1 MTLLM
6 LILSNL
12 SLGLAQGSF
21 SETLGP
27 NSKLGAQNIFQTI
40 NNIFRYLLP
49 INPRVSLDTS
59 TLILLSNFN
68 TRFMFHHI

>member
-21 SETLGP
+21 PETLGP
-27 NSKLGAQNIFQTI
+27 HNKLGAPNIFQTI
-40 NNIFRYLLP
+40 DNIFRYLLP

-59 TLILLSNFN
+59 TLIFRSNFN